1 MGGVLRGMG
10 AWVGVCFM
18 RDRAWGLRGGGGG
31 FVGWGVVRGG
41 WVVGVEDR
49 VDGEGCRWERRGE
62 RRSEKEI

>member
-1 MGGVLRGMG
+1 MVYCEAWERG
-10 AWVGVCFM
+10 
-18 RDRAWGLRGGGGG
+18 WGFVSCGTGLGDCGGGGVG
-31 FVGWGVVRGG
+31 LVGWGVVRGG